1 MLRRIFGDKRDEV
14 TGNRLELHDEQ
25 LQILNM
31 ENIWIRAIFSMRGR
45 NE

>member
-14 TGNRLELHDEQ
+14 TGDRLKLHDEQ
-25 LQILNM
+25 LQFLTL
-31 ENIWIRAIFSMRGR
+31 ENIWKRVIFSMRGR